1 MFSTKIIKVSSKNLI
16 KIDAVKEVLM
26 QYEIFKGFEILSID
40 VESNI
45 LTQPRSLE
53 ETIK

>member
-1 MFSTKIIKVSSKNLI
+1 MFSTKVIKVYSKNLI
-16 KIDAVKEVLM
+16 RICAVKEVLM
-26 QYEIFKGFEILSID
+26 QYEIFKGFEILSIGM
-40 VESNI
+40 ESNI